1 MLLQVFFPCFVDC
14 GRCFCSAAAAAAAA
28 SAAAV
33 FVSAAAAAAAV
44 FVSAAAAAASFLF
57 DYFVVERLSGWMRV
71 VFEWE
76 LPPLCFYKFYQVR
89 WYSFLVLYQVRWYS
103 FLVWMV
109 RKREMMLTRRMV
121 ISSSRCCFF

>member
-28 SAAAV
+28 AS
-33 FVSAAAAAAAV
+33 AAV

-103 FLVWMV
+103 FLEWMV

-121 ISSSRCCFF
+121 ISSSRCFF